1 MQLLCEDGMTSYILP
16 NTLLDNY
23 YEEQVRLKLLKDM
36 TLYEVNDL
44 NDKVFKGAVVHA
56 MIMSFINQIR
66 DNYNVR
72 INTSSQ
78 LYDKPTVIPASYFL
92 SQPQYMISLR
102 TYESQDLMNKLS
114 KDCKPLKDIVDIR
127 QAIKSGN
134 DKKYII
140 NYKKDDNYKPILRGK
155 DIERYVTK
163 FHGLYLFYGKHL
175 SCPRQSWIFEQPKIL
190 IREAG
195 SKIVAT
201 LDEDNFYIMSSL
213 YNAILID
220 KKFDLRYVLA
230 CINSHIFQ
238 FLMNKLTFEKTK
250 GAFTKAKIYHYYD
263 LPVKDTVS
271 QQPIIEMV
279 NELLHQKKID
289 PLANTIVLEKK
300 LDLAVYKLYDLT
312 YDEIL
317 IIDPETLITRE
328 EYENNKIS

>member
-1 MQLLCEDGMTSYILP
+1 
-16 NTLLDNY
+16 
-23 YEEQVRLKLLKDM
+23 
-36 TLYEVNDL
+36 
-44 NDKVFKGAVVHA
+44 
-56 MIMSFINQIR
+56 
-66 DNYNVR
+66 
-72 INTSSQ
+72 
-78 LYDKPTVIPASYFL
+78 
-92 SQPQYMISLR
+92 
-102 TYESQDLMNKLS
+102 
-114 KDCKPLKDIVDIR
+114 
-127 QAIKSGN
+127 
-134 DKKYII
+134 
-140 NYKKDDNYKPILRGK
+140 
-155 DIERYVTK
+155 
-163 FHGLYLFYGKHL
+163 
-175 SCPRQSWIFEQPKIL
+175 
-190 IREAG
+190 
-195 SKIVAT
+195 
-201 LDEDNFYIMSSL
+201 MSSL